1 MNKNIIKLSVFLLI
15 GHFFIFP
22 KTAHAVIPPDFIFNI
37 GTQIV
42 QFFSIIAIFATAIL
56 GTFFQFF
63 KTRYYALKHKKIVL
77 ILTIIG
83 VIAVSL
89 TSSYF
94 YATYEQKAEYE
105 KWLKESQQYSANQNA
120 QDANLDSDNDGL
132 TDLEESNFGT
142 DINNPDT
149 DGDGYSDGEEVK
161 NGYNPNGPGK
171 LGEGVVNEDE
181 NDQLNIGAESNK
193 NIDTSAEKFIS
204 SVNLTN
210 SSARFISEY
219 YGNIANG
226 NLEQAYEMSKKTV
239 GFETFKGWYLK
250 TSNITLDKLVR
261 IDEKKSSI
269 ELTLYEDGTFTRYGV
284 LMTLTLESEIPVR
297 VEKSEVKI
305 LAQGLIDNQNVSVDE
320 SKTAQE
326 YVFFAKNENTN
337 ILVTNQDFKN
347 ITDSQQSDYIV
358 LDARENIEYENGYF
372 PGSLHI
378 RFADLKAGRWIE
390 LPKDNPIF
398 VICWSGIRGKEV
410 AEFLR
415 TKKIVSSY
423 LENGANG
430 WVEFGG
436 KWIGEIKFGE
446 KYTDPKYQIVFN
458 TDDVKKK
465 VTEGVTLVDTRE
477 PYKFNQLHIKGSVNI
492 PIMYTST
499 INLEKTFSQVPANS
513 KVITVCDG
521 YVNCFDAKITGV
533 ELERRGHQF
542 LGRYNKPWEYEK

>member
-1 MNKNIIKLSVFLLI
+1 MNKKIIKLAAFLLFV
-15 GHFFIFP
+15 HFFIFP
-22 KTAHAVIPPDFIFNI
+22 EAAHAVIPPDFIFNI
-37 GTQIV
+37 GTQIA
-42 QFFSIIAIFATAIL
+42 QFFSIIAIFFTAIL

-63 KTRYYALKHKKIVL
+63 KTKYYALKHKKIVL
-77 ILTIIG
+77 SLTIIA
-83 VIAVSL
+83 IITVSL
-89 TSSYF
+89 VSSYF
-94 YATYEQKAEYE
+94 YAIYKQKAEYQ
-105 KWLKESQQYSANQNA
+105 KWLKESQQYSTNPNTQN
-120 QDANLDSDNDGL
+120 ANLDSDNDGL
-132 TDLEESNFGT
+132 TNLEETNFGT
-142 DINNPDT
+142 DLNNSDT

-161 NGYNPNGPGK
+161 NEYNPNGSGK
-171 LGEGVVNEDE
+171 FGEEGINEDA
-181 NDQLNIGAESNK
+181 NDQLDIGTESNK
-193 NIDTSAEKFIS
+193 NIDTSTEKFIS
-204 SVNLTN
+204 NVNLN
-210 SSARFISEY
+210 DSSSKFISEY

-226 NLEQAYEMSKKTV
+226 YLEQAYEMSKKTV
-239 GFETFKGWYLK
+239 GLETFKGWYLK
-250 TSNITLDKLVR
+250 TSKITLDKLVR
-261 IDEKKSSI
+261 IDEKKSSV

-284 LMTLTLESEIPVR
+284 LMTLILQGEIPVR

-320 SKTAQE
+320 SKTTQE
-326 YVFFAKNENTN
+326 YDFFAKNENSN

-347 ITDSQQSDYIV
+347 TTDSQQGNYIV
-358 LDARENIEYENGYF
+358 LDAREYIEFENGHF

-390 LPKDNPIF
+390 LPKDKF
-398 VICWSGIRGKEV
+398 VYVICWSGIRGKEV

-446 KYTDPKYQIVFN
+446 KYIDPKYQIVFSM
-458 TDDVKKK
+458 DDVKKK
-465 VTEGVTLVDTRE
+465 VTEGVILVDTRE
-477 PYKFNQLHIKGSVNI
+477 PYKYIQSHISGSVNI
-492 PIMYTST
+492 PIMYTPT
-499 INLEKTFSQVPANS
+499 INLEKTFSQVPVNS

-542 LGRYNKPWEYEK
+542 LGRYNKPWEYGK

>member
-1 MNKNIIKLSVFLLI
+1 MNKKIIKLSAFLLI

-22 KTAHAVIPPDFIFNI
+22 EAAYAVIPPDFIFNI
-37 GTQIV
+37 GTQIA

-77 ILTIIG
+77 SLTIVGIML
-83 VIAVSL
+83 VSL

-94 YATYEQKAEYE
+94 YATYKQKAEYQ
-105 KWLKESQQYSANQNA
+105 KWLKESQQYSANQNT
-120 QDANLDSDNDGL
+120 QNANLDSDNDGL
-132 TDLEESNFGT
+132 TDLEETNFGT
-142 DINNPDT
+142 NLNNPDT
-149 DGDGYSDGEEVK
+149 NGDGYSDGEEVK

-171 LGEGVVNEDE
+171 FGEEGINEDA
-181 NDQLNIGAESNK
+181 NDQLNIGTESNK

-204 SVNLTN
+204 NVNVTDN
-210 SSARFISEY
+210 SARFISEY

-226 NLEQAYEMSKKTV
+226 NLEQAYEMSKKNV
-239 GFETFKGWYLK
+239 SFNTFKGWYLK
-250 TSNITLDKLVR
+250 TSKITLDNLVR

-284 LMTLTLESEIPVR
+284 LMTLTLQGEIPAR

-305 LAQGLIDNQNVSVDE
+305 LAQGVIDNQNVSVDE
-320 SKTAQE
+320 NKTAQE
-326 YVFFAKNENTN
+326 YGFFAKNENTN
-337 ILVTNQDFKN
+337 ILITNQDFKN
-347 ITDSQQSDYIV
+347 ITDSQRSDYIA
-358 LDARENIEYENGYF
+358 LDAREDIEYENGYF

-390 LPKDNPIF
+390 LPKDKPIY

-446 KYTDPKYQIVFN
+446 KYTDQKYQIVFS
-458 TDDVKKK
+458 TEDVKKK
-465 VTEGVTLVDTRE
+465 VTEGVILVDTRE
-477 PYKFNQLHIKGSVNI
+477 PYKFNQSHIEGSVNI
-492 PIMYTST
+492 PIMYTPT